1 MPDPDPTPPP
11 APDPN
16 RQPVV
21 TDFLPENFRASDP
34 SGWASALTG
43 HVGTMLDSPLNAAWT
58 ATDPDTK
65 AANLDIARGRVEMLR
80 TLAEGYSHL
89 IAAHEA
95 KGPGA

>member
-1 MPDPDPTPPP
+1 MPDPTPPP

-21 TDFLPENFRASDP
+21 TDFLPENFSRSDP
-34 SGWASALTG
+34 SGWSAALTG
-43 HVGTMLDSPLNAAWT
+43 HVGAMLDSPLRAAWE
-58 ATDPDTK
+58 ATDPNAK

-80 TLAEGYSHL
+80 SLAEGYSHL